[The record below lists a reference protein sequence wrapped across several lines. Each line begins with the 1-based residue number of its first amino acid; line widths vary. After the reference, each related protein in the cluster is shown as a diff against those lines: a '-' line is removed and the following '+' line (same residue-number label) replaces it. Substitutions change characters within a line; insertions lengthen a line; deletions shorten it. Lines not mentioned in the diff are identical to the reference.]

1 VTPRSHE
8 RERAASRDRSVSVA
22 LNYILVLAI
31 SSVLVTGLL
40 IAGGSFVEDN
50 RQRVI
55 NSELTVIGNHVAG
68 NVEQVDRLVTAS
80 HDNLGSSADEPEAH
94 INQSFQQEV
103 TGSSYTIELADGSP
117 TQIVLTSFDP
127 DVTVS
132 VNVTVRNDVRDESRA
147 STSDISVYYDS
158 DSEEIVIDD
167 V

>member
-1 VTPRSHE
+1 MTRRRFWRTGPPP
-8 RERAASRDRSVSVA
+8 RDRSVSVA

-50 RQRVI
+50 RERVI

-68 NVEQVDRLVTAS
+68 NLEQVDRLVTAS
-80 HDNLGSSADEPEAH
+80 HDNLGSSGDEPEAY

-103 TGSSYTIELADGSP
+103 TGSPYAIEIVDGTP
-117 TQIVLTSFDP
+117 TQVVLTSFDP
-127 DVTVS
+127 DVTIS
-132 VNVTVRNDVRDESRA
+132 VNVTVQNDVRDESRA

>member
-1 VTPRSHE
+1 MTRRPSE
-8 RERAASRDRSVSVA
+8 RESAPRDRSVSVA

-50 RQRVI
+50 RERVI

-80 HDNLGSSADEPEAH
+80 HDNLGSSGDEPEAY

-103 TGSSYTIELADGSP
+103 TGSSYAIEIVDGTP
-117 TQIVLTSFDP
+117 TQVVLTSFDP
-127 DVTVS
+127 DVTIS
-132 VNVTVRNDVRDESRA
+132 VNVTVQNGVRDESRA
-147 STSDISVYYDS
+147 STSAISVYYDS